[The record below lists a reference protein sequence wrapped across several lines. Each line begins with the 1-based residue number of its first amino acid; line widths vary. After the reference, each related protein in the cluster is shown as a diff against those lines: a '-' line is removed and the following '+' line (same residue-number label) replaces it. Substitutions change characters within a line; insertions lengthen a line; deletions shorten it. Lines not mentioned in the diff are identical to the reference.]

1 MWKMGGGINS
11 VRSEIYSI
19 VQKRHKESPDQVN
32 GDYSGTCSSTFYSP
46 FLSQENI
53 LEGSIKQVLF
63 CNFTLLKCA
72 KLEQAMNVI
81 AGDCSL

>member
-1 MWKMGGGINS
+1 MFRVGCGVVAGVWGGG
-11 VRSEIYSI
+11 
-19 VQKRHKESPDQVN
+19 
-32 GDYSGTCSSTFYSP
+32 
-46 FLSQENI
+46 NI